1 MKKVIV
7 RIFIILF
14 AASLI
19 GASWYAYDMT
29 SSDQSTLQDGRGEF
43 APDGERSEDGDLERR
58 PREGVEGEGESNSVS
73 QLLSGTA
80 VIVAQTALVVA
91 AVTLLRMLINKV
103 EPIVSKKKIASSTS

>member
-43 APDGERSEDGDLERR
+43 APDGERSDDGDLERR
-58 PREGVEGEGESNSVS
+58 PRDGAEGESNSVS

-80 VIVAQTALVVA
+80 VIVGQTALVVA